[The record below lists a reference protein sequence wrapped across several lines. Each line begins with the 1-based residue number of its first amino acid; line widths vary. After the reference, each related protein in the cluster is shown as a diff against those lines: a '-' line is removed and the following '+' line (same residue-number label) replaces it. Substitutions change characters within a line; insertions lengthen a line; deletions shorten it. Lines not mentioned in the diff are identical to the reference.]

1 MQSLKKVLP
10 KAGKVHQL
18 HIENAALR
26 AKLENGNVDL
36 SQFVFGEVQPQA
48 VELEETILGACLL
61 DSTAFKVVNEILNEN
76 DFYVEKNQILFKAFR
91 LMAEKPLAIDLV
103 TTSQF
108 LKDNNFSEQIGG
120 TYHLIELS
128 NRVASAANIEHHAR
142 IVYQKAHSRRLIAFC
157 TEAIR
162 NAYDGASDVF
172 DLYDNLNERT
182 RLSNPKA
189 ILRSMTMDEALKE
202 GKAEPIRKQLIGS
215 LLREGDM
222 CLMFGDEGT
231 GKSVGAV
238 QIGLAVANG
247 LPLFGDTVNFK
258 NECEPKKTLL
268 FDFELETPELFQRYN
283 EIGNAYKFGDNFRRV
298 DMNPENFEGGDETA
312 VLRTVQNII
321 EKERPE
327 FVIIDN
333 LTWLTSEAQDTA
345 VAATFMKMFLRL
357 RKKLGFTIIV
367 IAHTPKRNTSE
378 PLESKHMAGS
388 SKLKD
393 FAKNVIG
400 ISPSKLGDGIIYVK
414 HLKMRNGEKVFTAQN
429 VIQACIEKCDGL
441 LQWRFM
447 GLTDESLHLA
457 TPTIEMT
464 EEQICKEAIKLR
476 DEKKMSWEEILVEMS
491 LPFTRTTL
499 WRKVQKYEI
508 AHADKSKNA
517 KDFND
522 FLLTK

>member
-1 MQSLKKVLP
+1 MQSLKKHLP
-10 KAGKVHQL
+10 KSGKVHQL

-36 SQFVFGEVQPQA
+36 SEFVFGQVQPQA

-61 DSTAFKVVNEILNEN
+61 EQGAFKIVNEILNEN
-76 DFYVEKNQILFKAFR
+76 DFYVEKNQIIFSCFR
-91 LMAEKPLAIDLV
+91 QMTEKPIAIDLV
-103 TTSQF
+103 TASQF
-108 LKDNNFSEQIGG
+108 VRDNGHADQIGG
-120 TYHLIELS
+120 VYHLMELM
-128 NRVASAANIEHHAR
+128 NRVGSAANIEHHAR
-142 IVYQKAHSRRLIAFC
+142 IVYQKSHARKMINFC

-162 NAYDGASDVF
+162 NAYDGSSDIF
-172 DLYDNLNERT
+172 DLYDVLNERT

-189 ILRSMTMDEALKE
+189 ILRSMSMDEALKE

-247 LPLFGDTVNFK
+247 LPLFGDDVNFK
-258 NECEPKKTLL
+258 NECAPKKTLL

-283 EIGNAYKFGDNFRRV
+283 EVGNAYKFGDNFRRV
-298 DMNPENFEGGDETA
+298 DMNPENFEGGDENA

-414 HLKMRNGEKVFTAQN
+414 HLKMRNGEKVFTNQN

-457 TPTIEMT
+457 TPTIEMS
-464 EEQICKEAIKLR
+464 EDEICQRAMKLR
-476 DEKKMSWEEILVEMS
+476 DEKQMTWEEILTEMS

-499 WRKVQKYEI
+499 FRKVQKYEMLN
-508 AHADKSKNA
+508 AEKLKNA
-517 KDFND
+517 KDFD
-522 FLLTK
+522 SVLKK